1 MSHFFSLAP
10 EGVGT
15 AHVESLY
22 SYVERL
28 ALAHGAT
35 RRELM
40 GHLQVWWKARTSR
53 HLPKSYEA
61 RLNGYSRHTALVL
74 EALEMAT
81 SRKDLRGGA
90 ILALRGICAGN
101 SIGSIR
107 HTRAWCPACF
117 EEDRAA
123 GRPAYDR
130 LVWQLQTVRRCSI
143 HKLVLANTCPVCGF
157 IQANPHRTC
166 ELDTCSHCGQSLC
179 SKPRSMVYEGRPFF
193 GESQSELLVA
203 HLARYPRARLVTN
216 PVNRLVAALERRIQ
230 SGEVSASL
238 WEVRRLRERTS
249 KPQLNTVVAAAVYFD
264 ADIVQLLE
272 SPETAARQLSLKL
285 PPSEQE
291 RFPRPFLLGRNERR
305 AWFREQLEA
314 QLASKEPCPSLLEFC
329 QLHNYSPLTARYFHS
344 KLSDALTRKHERCA
358 ARRACEAR
366 ARALLALKQE
376 DWAHGAINRKWLIR
390 DVAKATG
397 ISEPLANRL
406 IEEFGEQA

>member
-40 GHLQVWWKARTSR
+40 GHLQVWWKARTGR

-157 IQANPHRTC
+157 IQANPHRTR

-179 SKPRSMVYEGRPFF
+179 SKAGSRVYEGRPFF
-193 GESQSELLVA
+193 GESQSEALVA
-203 HLARYPRARLVTN
+203 HLARYPRSHLATN
-216 PVNRLVAALERRIQ
+216 PVNRLVATLERRIQ
-230 SGEVSASL
+230 SGEALASL
-238 WEVRRLRERTS
+238 RDAQRFRERTS
-249 KPQLNTVVAAAVYFD
+249 KPQFNTVVAAAVYFN

-272 SPETAARQLSLKL
+272 SPETAASQLALDFSSPGL
-285 PPSEQE
+285 EH
-291 RFPRPFLLGRNERR
+291 FPRPFLLRRNERR

-314 QLASKEPCPSLLEFC
+314 QLASKEPCPSLVEFC
-329 QLHNYSPLTARYFHS
+329 QLHDYSPLTARYFHS
-344 KLSDALTRKHERCA
+344 KLSDALTRKHQGCAER
-358 ARRACEAR
+358 RKREAR
-366 ARALLALKQE
+366 AGALLALKQGN
-376 DWAHGAINRKWLIR
+376 WGHHAINRKWFIR
-390 DVAKATG
+390 DVARQAG
-397 ISEPLANRL
+397 APESLVAEL
-406 IEEFGEQA
+406 IGELGE